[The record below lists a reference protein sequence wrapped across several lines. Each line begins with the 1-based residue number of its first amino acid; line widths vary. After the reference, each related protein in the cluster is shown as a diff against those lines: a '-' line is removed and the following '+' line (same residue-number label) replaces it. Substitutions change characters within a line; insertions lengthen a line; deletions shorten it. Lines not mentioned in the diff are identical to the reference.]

1 MSFLKN
7 ILGAFVEFKEEEKT
21 EPVKEVKAQ
30 TPQKNQAE
38 SVPIS
43 SAGNTNAASTSPIS
57 ASTSATSSSTGSA
70 DPSEYKKHFENLIEE
85 ANAKN
90 PLFAGTDFKEFIE
103 SKTDVE
109 AISDEE
115 TKYKTAFN
123 VLKRTGLTKEK
134 LLSTGQEYINIIDN
148 DIKAFDNAF
157 AQKYKVDVEQKE
169 QLVQQKAQELQ
180 VLNQKISALDQEMKQ
195 MSQEVIQGKEKLN
208 SNKNLFISAGEGKKK
223 EIETELQKIKQYF
236 SV

>member
-1 MSFLKN
+1 MSILKN

-21 EPVKEVKAQ
+21 ESAEEIKLQ
-30 TPQKNQAE
+30 STQNQPETVAI
-38 SVPIS
+38 P
-43 SAGNTNAASTSPIS
+43 SAGNTNATSTLP
-57 ASTSATSSSTGSA
+57 ASSSSGSA
-70 DPSEYKKHFENLIEE
+70 IDVSEYKKHFEDLIEE
-85 ANAKN
+85 ANTKN

-103 SKTDVE
+103 SKIDVE

-134 LLSTGQEYINIIDN
+134 LLSTGQEYINIINN
-148 DIKAFDNAF
+148 DLKAFDNAF
-157 AQKYKVDVEQKE
+157 AQQYKSDVDQKE
-169 QLVQQKAQELQ
+169 QLLQQKAQELQ
-180 VLNQKISALDQEMKQ
+180 VLNQKISALNQEMKQ
-195 MSQEVIQGKEKLN
+195 MSQEVTQGKEKLN

-236 SV
+236 SL

>member
-1 MSFLKN
+1 MSILKN

-21 EPVKEVKAQ
+21 EPAEEVKVQ
-30 TPQKNQAE
+30 TTQKNQAE
-38 SVPIS
+38 SIPIP

-57 ASTSATSSSTGSA
+57 ASTSTISSSTGSA
-70 DPSEYKKHFENLIEE
+70 DASEYKKHFEDLIEE

-134 LLSTGQEYINIIDN
+134 LISTGQEYINIINN

-157 AQKYKVDVEQKE
+157 AQKYKLDVEQKE
-169 QLVQQKAQELQ
+169 QLLQQKAQELQ
-180 VLNQKISALDQEMKQ
+180 VLNEKISALNQEMKQ
-195 MSQEVIQGKEKLN
+195 LSQEVTQGKEKLN

-236 SV
+236 SL